1 MKSFLN
7 FSKIEFNENSLKLLL
22 RMTLRELRMGL
33 SGFYIFI
40 ACLALGV
47 FVISGVGSLS
57 GSLKEGFEEQGQ
69 LILGGDV
76 ALTRYHAQAS
86 LKEREVLNALGRV
99 SETATLRTIGRR
111 LDETDQALI
120 ELKAVDRLYP
130 LVGELKIK
138 ASESPQEILGK
149 GLIVDP
155 LLLQRLSLKVG
166 DRLRVGAGEFLIAA
180 QLQSEPDGLADR
192 VAYGPRVFL
201 SLKQLD
207 ETGLVQPG
215 ALIRWRYAFLL
226 SDSMTSTERSLKGFR
241 EEVKNKLPEAG
252 FVVADRRDPSPQVT
266 RTLERLRQFLT
277 LLGLTALI
285 TGGVGVA
292 NAVSSYIERQRKIIA
307 TYKSLGA
314 SQGLIF
320 SLFLSFVLVLA
331 LIGIGIGLVLGF
343 FLPPVVATLGAGFLP
358 LVPKFYISIETV
370 IRPLLFGVL
379 IALLFA
385 LWPLGRAAKVSA
397 RVLFREDV
405 EAHHARPE
413 TGILVLMGFTI
424 AILLVFLLFTSPS
437 PKMVLNFVLA
447 LALSIFLFWFIA
459 EAIRRIAQRIG
470 RPSLPELALALANL
484 AAPNGLI
491 RSVVLSLGL
500 GLTVL
505 VAVGLVDSSFE
516 EELKSRLPETSPN
529 YFVIDIP
536 RREQNAFEQKVK
548 DIFPEAKIEIA
559 PMLRGR
565 IIAFKKTP
573 VEELTAPPE
582 AEWVLTGDRGLTYSE
597 NVPAGSKVVMGTWW
611 NAQYQGEPLVS
622 FEANLARSFDL
633 KIGDTIT
640 VNIQGRNVTARIA
653 SLRDVKWESLA
664 LNFVMVFS
672 PNTLA
677 GAPHNLL
684 ATVSLPK
691 DTPAEEEVRLQRN
704 LAQTFSSITT
714 IRVKEAIEAFNK
726 IFLKIMMA
734 VRVAGSVTI
743 VAGALVLAGAIST
756 AHRRR
761 ILEAVILKSLG
772 ATRWRILTAHA
783 LEYLLLALTTSVVA
797 IGIGSVVAYVIV
809 THFMEFAF
817 TFSWTA
823 VSLSFLVALLL
834 VCTFGFIGTWRVLG
848 ARPMPYLQSQ

>member
-1 MKSFLN
+1 MTEEHSFHEPNVRKDFL
-7 FSKIEFNENSLKLLL
+7 FFLA

-33 SGFYIFI
+33 SGFYVFI

-57 GSLKEGFEEQGQ
+57 GSLKLGFERQGKF
-69 LILGGDV
+69 ILGGDV
-76 ALTRYHAQAS
+76 ALTRYHAPAS
-86 LKEREVLNALGRV
+86 ETERKILDQYGTV
-99 SETATLRTIGRR
+99 SETATLRSLGRR
-111 LDETDQALI
+111 DDEEDQSLI
-120 ELKAVDRLYP
+120 EIKAVDEVYP
-130 LVGELKIK
+130 LVGDLKVSG
-138 ASESPQEILGK
+138 SETPQSLLRR

-155 LLLQRLSLKVG
+155 MLLQRLNIKVG
-166 DRLRVGAGEFLIAA
+166 DALRIGAGEFLIASE
-180 QLQSEPDGLADR
+180 LQSEPDGLADR

-207 ETGLVQPG
+207 KTGLVQPG
-215 ALIRWRYAFLL
+215 ALIRWRYAVLL
-226 SDSMTSTERSLKGFR
+226 TERHSDLEEALQNFR

-252 FVVADRRDPSPQVT
+252 FVLTDRRDPSPQVT

-285 TGGVGVA
+285 TGGVGIA
-292 NAVSSYIERQRKIIA
+292 NAVSAYIERQRKVIA

-314 SQGLIF
+314 SNGLIF
-320 SLFLSFVLVLA
+320 SLFLSFVFALA
-331 LIGIGIGLVLGF
+331 LIGIVVGLVLGF
-343 FLPPVVATLGAGFLP
+343 FLPSLVATVGAGYLP
-358 LVPKFYISIETV
+358 LVPEFYFSLENV
-370 IRPLLFGVL
+370 LRPILFGVL
-379 IALLFA
+379 VALLFA
-385 LWPLGRAAKVSA
+385 LWPLGRAGQVSA
-397 RVLFREDV
+397 RVLFREDIDS
-405 EAHHARPE
+405 HPARPNK
-413 TGILVLMGFTI
+413 GIWVLMGLTI
-424 AILLVFLLFTSPS
+424 FLLFLLTLWTSHS
-437 PKMVLNFVLA
+437 PKMVLNFLLA
-447 LALSIFLFWFIA
+447 LTLSIFFFWFIA
-459 EAIRRIAQRIG
+459 EAIRRIARRIG

-484 AAPNGLI
+484 SAPHGLI

-536 RREQNAFEQKVK
+536 RRDQDAFEKKVK
-548 DIFPEAKIEIA
+548 EVFPDAKIEVA

-565 IIAFKKTP
+565 IVAFKNTP
-573 VEELTAPPE
+573 IEEVKAPPD

-597 NVPAGSKVVMGTWW
+597 QVPAGSKVVMGTWW
-611 NAQYQGEPLVS
+611 KPDYSGESLVS
-622 FEANLARSFDL
+622 FEANLAKSFDL

-640 VNIQGRNVTARIA
+640 VNIQGRNIIARIS
-653 SLRDVKWESLA
+653 SLREVKWESLA

-672 PNTLA
+672 PHTLA

-691 DTPAEEEVRLQRN
+691 ETTVEEEVRLQRV
-704 LAQTFSSITT
+704 LGQSFSSVTT

-726 IFLKIMMA
+726 VFMKIMVA

-743 VAGALVLAGAIST
+743 IAGALVLAGAIST

-772 ATRWRILTAHA
+772 ATRWRILRAHA
-783 LEYLLLALTTSVVA
+783 LEYCLLAFVTSIVA
-797 IGIGSVVAYVIV
+797 MLIGSIVAYVIV
-809 THFMEFAF
+809 TNFMEFPF
-817 TFSWTA
+817 VFSWTTVGLSLLLA
-823 VSLSFLVALLL
+823 LSLVLSF
-834 VCTFGFIGTWRVLG
+834 GFMGTWRVLG
-848 ARPMPYLQSQ
+848 ARPMPYLQSH

>member
-1 MKSFLN
+1 
-7 FSKIEFNENSLKLLL
+7 
-22 RMTLRELRMGL
+22 MTLRELRMGI

-57 GSLKEGFEEQGQ
+57 GSLKEGFERQGK

-76 ALTRYHAQAS
+76 TLTRYHTQAS
-86 LKEREVLNALGRV
+86 QTERELIDTIGRV
-99 SETATLRTIGRR
+99 SQTATLRTIGRR
-111 LDETDQALI
+111 LDGRDQTLV
-120 ELKAVDRLYP
+120 ELKAVDDLYP

-138 ASESPQEILGK
+138 APDKPQAILGK

-155 LLLQRLSLKVG
+155 MLLQRLSLKVG
-166 DRLRVGAGEFLIAA
+166 DRLQIGRGDFLVAA
-180 QLQSEPDGLADR
+180 ELQSEPDGLADR

-201 SLKQLD
+201 SLKQLG
-207 ETGLVQPG
+207 ETGLVEPG
-215 ALIRWRYAFLL
+215 ALIRWRYALL
-226 SDSMTSTERSLKGFR
+226 LPESSTTPYDALKSIR
-241 EEVKNKLPEAG
+241 EDIRNKLPESG
-252 FVVADRRDPSPQVT
+252 FVVTDRRDPSPQVT

-292 NAVSSYIERQRKIIA
+292 NAVSAYIERQRKIIA

-314 SQGLIF
+314 RQGLIF
-320 SLFLSFVLVLA
+320 SLFLSFVLALA
-331 LIGIGIGLVLGF
+331 LIGIVIGLFFGF
-343 FLPPVVATLGAGFLP
+343 FVPPVVGLLGAGFLP
-358 LVPKFYISIETV
+358 LVPEFYFSFET
-370 IRPLLFGVL
+370 IFRPLLFGVL
-379 IALLFA
+379 VALLFA
-385 LWPLGRAAKVSA
+385 LWPLGRAAQVSP

-405 EAHHARPE
+405 ESHPVRPNR
-413 TGILVLMGFTI
+413 GILVLMGG
-424 AILLVFLLFTSPS
+424 AIVSLLSFMLLTSDS

-447 LALSIFLFWFIA
+447 LTLSLFLFWFIA
-459 EAIRRIAQRIG
+459 EAIRRIAQRFS
-470 RPSLPELALALANL
+470 RPSVPEFALALANL
-484 AAPNGLI
+484 AAPSGLI

-529 YFVIDIP
+529 YFVIDIT
-536 RREQNAFEQKVK
+536 RRDQNAFERKVRE
-548 DIFPEAKIEIA
+548 IFPEAKMELA

-565 IIAFKKTP
+565 IVAFKNTP
-573 VEELTAPPE
+573 VEELKAPPD

-597 NVPAGSKVVMGTWW
+597 EVPAGSTVVMGSWW
-611 NAQYQGEPLVS
+611 KPDYSGEPLVS

-640 VNIQGRNVTARIA
+640 VNIQGRNVVARIA

-672 PNTLA
+672 PNTLQ

-684 ATVSLPK
+684 ATVTLPK
-691 DTPAEEEVRLQRN
+691 DTTLEEEVRLQRV

-726 IFLKIMMA
+726 VFLKIMMA

-797 IGIGSVVAYVIV
+797 IGIGSVVAYIIV
-809 THFMEFAF
+809 TYFMEFVFA
-817 TFSWTA
+817 FSWTA

-834 VCTFGFIGTWRVLG
+834 VLSFGFIGTWRVLG